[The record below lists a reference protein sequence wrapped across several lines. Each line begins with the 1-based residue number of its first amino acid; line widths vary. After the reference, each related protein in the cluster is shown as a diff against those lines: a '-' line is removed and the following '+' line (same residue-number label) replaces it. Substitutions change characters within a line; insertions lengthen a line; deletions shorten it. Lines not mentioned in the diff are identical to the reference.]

1 MCAALFVACAEERT
15 VAPSVTPPSFSS
27 QGAPTAPAAFRFYQ
41 QHNLLSDGTVAA
53 DRVDPNLVNAWGLV
67 SGPTTPWWISDNGTG
82 RSTLYNVGTG
92 TIPLIV
98 TVPGAG
104 GGQSAPTGL
113 VFNGGTSFVV
123 TNSAGTSPARF
134 IFASEDGTISGFR
147 GVPVV
152 IAVDNSASGAVYKGL
167 AIASTTTGDVLYAT
181 NFHAGTVDVF
191 DGHFNPIH
199 MTGAFTDPALP
210 RTAT

>member
-1 MCAALFVACAEERT
+1 MSTRSFFWASPLLCAALFVACAEERT

-104 GGQSAPTGL
+104 GWPNPPTRPRFNRRPPPCLGQQ
-113 VFNGGTSFVV
+113 
-123 TNSAGTSPARF
+123 
-134 IFASEDGTISGFR
+134 
-147 GVPVV
+147 
-152 IAVDNSASGAVYKGL
+152 
-167 AIASTTTGDVLYAT
+167 
-181 NFHAGTVDVF
+181 
-191 DGHFNPIH
+191 
-199 MTGAFTDPALP
+199 P
-210 RTAT
+210 RTNPA